1 MMSDFVMLVVLCAA
15 LLHATW
21 NAMVKGGDDNLL
33 NMVAIV
39 LGHLVPAVIVLWFVP
54 FPAAQSLPW
63 LAGGIILHVGYQ
75 LFLVRAYQIGDL
87 TQVYPIARGVAPLIV
102 TLVSVLFLGLA
113 LANSELIAIVLIALG
128 IASICLVKGR
138 SGSLNLM
145 ATLLALTTGLFIAS
159 YSLVDG
165 TGARLAGSVL
175 GFYAWQAIGNAI
187 VMLFIA
193 PLLRPNI
200 LKTVWHSS
208 KKIGLLGGGASFF
221 AYALVIWAFTQAPI
235 ALVTALREVS
245 IVFALLIGT
254 YYFKE
259 RMSILKVF
267 STFVTLAGV
276 VLLRFGR

>member
-1 MMSDFVMLVVLCAA
+1 MFVVLCAA

-21 NAMVKGGDDNLL
+21 NAMVKGGNDNLL

-39 LGHLVPAVIVLWFVP
+39 LGHVVPAVIVLCFVP
-54 FPAAQSLPW
+54 FPSVESLPW
-63 LAGGIILHVGYQ
+63 LAGGIMLHVGYQ

-87 TQVYPIARGVAPLIV
+87 TQVYPIARGVAPLLV
-102 TLVSVLFLGLA
+102 TLVSVFFLGLA
-113 LANSELIAIVLIALG
+113 LSSTELIAIVLIAAG
-128 IASICLVKGR
+128 IASICLVKGH

-165 TGARLAGSVL
+165 TGARLAKSVF

-187 VMLFIA
+187 IMLLVA
-193 PLLRPNI
+193 PMLRANI
-200 LKTVWHSS
+200 LKTVWRSG
-208 KKIGLLGGGASFF
+208 KTIGLLGGGASFF

-245 IVFALLIGT
+245 IVIALLIGAL
-254 YYFKE
+254 YFKE
-259 RMSILKVF
+259 RMNLLKVF

-276 VLLRFGR
+276 TLLRFAK

>member
-1 MMSDFVMLVVLCAA
+1 MSDFAMLVVLCAA
-15 LLHATW
+15 LLHAIW

-39 LGHLVPAVIVLWFVP
+39 MGHVVPAVTVLWFVP
-54 FPAAQSLPW
+54 PPSVQSLPW
-63 LAGGIILHVGYQ
+63 LAGGIMLHVGYQ
-75 LFLVRAYQIGDL
+75 LFLVRAYEMGDL
-87 TQVYPIARGVAPLIV
+87 TQVYPIARGIAPLIV
-102 TLVSVLFLGLA
+102 TFISVLFLGLA
-113 LANSELIAIVLIALG
+113 LANSELIAIVLIAAG
-128 IASICLVKGR
+128 IASICLVKGHN
-138 SGSLNLM
+138 GSLNMM

-175 GFYAWQAIGNAI
+175 GFYAWQAIGNAV

-200 LKTVWHSS
+200 LNTVWRSS
-208 KKIGLLGGGASFF
+208 KKIALLGGSASFC

-245 IVFALLIGT
+245 IVFALLIGAFC
-254 YYFKE
+254 FKE
-259 RMSILKVF
+259 RMSLLKVF
-267 STFVTLAGV
+267 STFITLVGV
-276 VLLRFGR
+276 ALLRFGR